1 MNLVSY
7 SSELLDSVGD
17 SVVKGNISEIYGNSG
32 LAATV
37 FDRDNPLKV
46 GDTIRIADREVK
58 IVCAVS
64 DSLFPGESS
73 LICSQETFEW
83 LTGISDYSLV
93 GIQTEKNVPE
103 ETIEKISSMTG
114 SNVIFTDMREE
125 NRQDAATYLAARFIA
140 YSFLTIIAMITFFYI
155 VNSISMSASARMK
168 QYGAMRAVGMDTGQ
182 LTRMILAEAL
192 TYSVSGLIV
201 GYAAGI
207 LVSRFLYIRLITRYF
222 GNNWELPVNIII
234 IAAVFDLF
242 SAAAAVYIPARRIKK
257 TSVTETISEL

>member
-1 MNLVSY
+1 
-7 SSELLDSVGD
+7 
-17 SVVKGNISEIYGNSG
+17 
-32 LAATV
+32 
-37 FDRDNPLKV
+37 
-46 GDTIRIADREVK
+46 
-58 IVCAVS
+58 
-64 DSLFPGESS
+64 
-73 LICSQETFEW
+73 
-83 LTGISDYSLV
+83 
-93 GIQTEKNVPE
+93 
-103 ETIEKISSMTG
+103 
-114 SNVIFTDMREE
+114 
-125 NRQDAATYLAARFIA
+125 
-140 YSFLTIIAMITFFYI
+140 
-155 VNSISMSASARMK
+155 MSASARMK

>member
-1 MNLVSY
+1 M
-7 SSELLDSVGD
+7 SVL
-17 SVVKGNISEIYGNSG
+17 YRT
-32 LAATV
+32 AC
-37 FDRDNPLKV
+37 FQ
-46 GDTIRIADREVK
+46 
-58 IVCAVS
+58 
-64 DSLFPGESS
+64 GESS

-114 SNVIFTDMREE
+114 SNVIFTDNAGRKQTG
-125 NRQDAATYLAARFIA
+125 RGYLPGCPVYCLQFPD
-140 YSFLTIIAMITFFYI
+140 YHCYDHLFLYCQQYFYERVSKNETIWSYA
-155 VNSISMSASARMK
+155 
-168 QYGAMRAVGMDTGQ
+168 GPDGMDTGQ

-242 SAAAAVYIPARRIKK
+242 SAAASRLYSCQTDKENIGYRNDQRIVKRQD
-257 TSVTETISEL
+257 SAMTESPLL